1 MALKNLKT
9 GIYLKTNK
17 ELIAFLQL
25 LPADAKLIK
34 YSSGNDLI
42 IDDEGIQVN
51 SDFWNNVY
59 YDPESNE
66 LTISI

>member
-1 MALKNLKT
+1 MALKDLKA
-9 GIYLKTNK
+9 GVCLHTNE
-17 ELIAFLQL
+17 ELIAFLRR